1 MTDPFDL
8 QHFLDAQPPVYPRVL
23 AELRRGPRRPSRVA
37 PPAPFCRS
45 ERAFTCRS
53 GSAVAKMVNSRL
65 QAVGRDVER
74 RNRDRQLKAPPA
86 GASRI

>member
-8 QHFLDAQPPVYPRVL
+8 QRFLDAQPPVYPRVL
-23 AELRRGPRRPSRVA
+23 AESRRGPRRPSRVA

-45 ERAFTCRS
+45 ERAFCRS

>member
-8 QHFLDAQPPVYPRVL
+8 QHVNDAQPPVYPRVL
-23 AELRRGPRRPSRVA
+23 PKRFSR
-37 PPAPFCRS
+37 
-45 ERAFTCRS
+45 
-53 GSAVAKMVNSRL
+53 AKMVNSRL

-74 RNRDRQLKAPPA
+74 RNRDRQPKASPA